1 MTGQNTGKYYQ
12 VSTLQALA
20 QGFSKSV
27 VTVEQ
32 LLRHGDLGL
41 GTFEDV
47 DGEMIVL
54 DGTCYRALSSGDV
67 VPAENDRG
75 VPFASVCFFQPQRH
89 ETPESTDGIERVK
102 EWLTLRIEEDFGLN
116 SMYAVRIDGVFSKI
130 DARSES
136 GTKAHHVTLKEALS
150 VTQKA
155 FVFENIKGSLVCV
168 YYPDYMNGINA
179 AGWHLHFLSEDR
191 KHGGH
196 VFDVGLTRGEAAFCR
211 ITSVEVRIPDSPAY
225 DTYAL
230 KEASKEEIEDMELGK
245 SKGQRSSCW
254 DEA

>member
-1 MTGQNTGKYYQ
+1 MKEKSTGKYYQ
-12 VSTLQALA
+12 VSTLQALSL
-20 QGFSKSV
+20 GFSKSV
-27 VTVEQ
+27 MPVEQ
-32 LLRHGDLGL
+32 LLKQGDFGL

-54 DGTCYRALSSGDV
+54 DGKCYRAKNNGDV
-67 VPAENDRG
+67 VAAEEDRG
-75 VPFASVCFFQPQRH
+75 VPFAAVCRFLSQRTEEL
-89 ETPESTDGIERVK
+89 ETVDGIDK
-102 EWLTLRIEEDFGLN
+102 LKTKLTLFIEEDFGLN
-116 SMYAVRIDGVFSKI
+116 SMYAVRIDGEFSKV

-136 GTKAHHVTLKEALS
+136 GTKAHHVTLKDALS

-168 YYPDYMNGINA
+168 YYPDYMDGINA

-196 VFDVGLTRGEAAFCR
+196 VFDMCLTKASAAFCR
-211 ITSVEVRIPDSPAY
+211 ITGVEIKIPDSPAF

-230 KEASKEEIEDMELGK
+230 KGASQEEIKSVEQGK
-245 SKGQRSSCW
+245 NV
-254 DEA
+254 

>member
-1 MTGQNTGKYYQ
+1 MAEKNTGKFYQ

-20 QGFSKSV
+20 LGFSKSV
-27 VTVEQ
+27 MTVGE
-32 LLRHGDLGL
+32 LLQHGDLGL

-54 DGTCYRALSSGDV
+54 DGRCHRAKNNGDV
-67 VPAENDRG
+67 VLAEDDRG
-75 VPFASVCFFQPQRH
+75 VPFAAVCHFSPQRV
-89 ETPESTDGIERVK
+89 EK
-102 EWLTLRIEEDFGLN
+102 LTGMDS
-116 SMYAVRIDGVFSKI
+116 SMYAVRIDGEFSKV

-136 GTKAHHVTLKEALS
+136 GTKAHHVTLKDALS

-168 YYPDYMNGINA
+168 YYPDYMDGINA
-179 AGWHLHFLSEDR
+179 EGWHLHFLSEDK

-196 VFDVGLTRGEAAFCR
+196 VFDISLADGSASFCR
-211 ITSVEVRIPDSPAY
+211 ITSVEIKIPDSPAF

-230 KEASKEEIEDMELGK
+230 KRASQEEIKSVEQGK
-245 SKGQRSSCW
+245 
-254 DEA
+254 D

>member
-1 MTGQNTGKYYQ
+1 MEQNYGKYYQ

-20 QGFSKSV
+20 LGFSKSV
-27 VTVEQ
+27 ITVEE
-32 LLRHGDLGL
+32 LLRHGDIGL

-54 DGTCYRALSSGDV
+54 DGKCYRARDDGDV
-67 VPAENDRG
+67 INAENERG
-75 VPFASVCFFQPQRH
+75 VPFASVCYFQAQRTDNIGEM
-89 ETPESTDGIERVK
+89 ETIEQLK
-102 EWLTLRIEEDFGLN
+102 NYLTLKIEEDFGLN
-116 SMYAVRIDGVFSKI
+116 SMYVVRIDGEFSKV

-136 GTKAHHVTLKEALS
+136 GTKAHHVTLKDALS

-168 YYPDYMNGINA
+168 YYPDYMDGINA
-179 AGWHLHFLSEDR
+179 AGWHLHFISEDK

-196 VFDVGLTRGEAAFCR
+196 VFDLSLKKGDVSFCR
-211 ITSVEVRIPDSPAY
+211 VTSVEIRIPDSPAF

-230 KEASKEEIEDMELGK
+230 KSASKDEIKSVEQGK
-245 SKGQRSSCW
+245 NK
-254 DEA
+254 